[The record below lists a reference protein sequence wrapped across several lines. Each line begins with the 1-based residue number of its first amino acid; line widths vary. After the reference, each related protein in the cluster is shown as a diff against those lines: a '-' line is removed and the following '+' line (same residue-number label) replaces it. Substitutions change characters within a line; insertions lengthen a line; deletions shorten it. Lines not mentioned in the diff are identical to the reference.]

1 MKKQKH
7 TAKPITPQESRLLEQ
22 LRQHPEM
29 MARVQSILDL
39 ARNEEGPL
47 KTADEVEELLVQ
59 EIRQLGN
66 VTMRQWAT
74 RAEERVSTELRSQ
87 DSTVLSRKKKA
98 DVGVCLWAGG
108 GDRTNLV

>member
-1 MKKQKH
+1 MKKQKT
-7 TAKPITPQESRLLEQ
+7 TAKPIPAQESRLLEQ

-87 DSTVLSRKKKA
+87 DTTVLSRKKK
-98 DVGVCLWAGG
+98 
-108 GDRTNLV
+108 R